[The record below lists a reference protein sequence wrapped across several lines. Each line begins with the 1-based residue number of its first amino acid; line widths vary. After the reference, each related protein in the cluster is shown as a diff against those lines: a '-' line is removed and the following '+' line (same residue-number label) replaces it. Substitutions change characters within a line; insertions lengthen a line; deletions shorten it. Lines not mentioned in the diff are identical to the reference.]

1 MNQVKWLTY
10 IPVIGNFILM
20 ILAYLFLDWS
30 IYFLFLFYLFDVLF
44 FDFFQ
49 WRKNRKIN
57 QILDNINPPSI
68 LFNLFKA
75 LFFTCILELFF
86 LNFLLEASFLGQTFY
101 NEFLS
106 FWTYTELGV
115 QQGYVLLPILFLGS
129 YLRIRQD
136 LMKGIGIKRVVSK
149 RIIKKTFYSFNML
162 RALILILLFSFSFL
176 PQSIS
181 AYLWITSFSLLSAI
195 KILFWRQLE
204 GVN

>member
-1 MNQVKWLTY
+1 MNQVKWLPY
-10 IPVIGNFILM
+10 APVIGNFILM
-20 ILAYLFLDWS
+20 ILAYHFLDWS
-30 IYFLFLFYLFDVLF
+30 IYFLFFYYLFDIFF

-49 WRKNRKIN
+49 WRKNQKIN
-57 QILDNINPPSI
+57 KILNNINPPSR

-75 LFFTCILELFF
+75 LFFSCIIELSI
-86 LNFLLEASFLGQTFY
+86 LIFLLKASYAGLSFY
-101 NEFLS
+101 DELLS

-136 LMKGIGIKRVVSK
+136 LMKGIGIKRVVSA
-149 RIIKKTFYSFNML
+149 RAIKKSFYSFNML
-162 RALILILLFSFSFL
+162 RVLILILLFSFSFL

-181 AYLWITSFSLLSAI
+181 AYLWMVTFSLLSAI